1 MITLIS
7 SILAFAAGFL
17 FSILCLIK
25 CSDEKWRKF
34 RDAVENARE
43 TANDQD

>member
-7 SILAFAAGFL
+7 SIFAFGAGFL
-17 FSILCLIK
+17 FSITCLIN

-34 RDAVENARE
+34 RDAVEKARE
-43 TANDQD
+43 ADKC

>member
-17 FSILCLIK
+17 FLILCLTK

-34 RDAVENARE
+34 RDAVEKARE
-43 TANDQD
+43 ADKC